1 MECNKVDQ
9 ERLSVR
15 SASDKNVLTP
25 VKGVINE
32 LANCLRV
39 TFSFLSCGFFL
50 SHPPL
55 EPCVAAAQTHV
66 CELQQFWVNQE
77 EGN

>member
-1 MECNKVDQ
+1 MNLQIALE
-9 ERLSVR
+9 S
-15 SASDKNVLTP
+15 P
-25 VKGVINE
+25 
-32 LANCLRV
+32 
-39 TFSFLSCGFFL
+39 FLSLAVVFL